1 MRPGEKNMVTGL
13 GVAALGAVVTAATYE
28 MASGGGVYVVAYGA
42 IIGGAIQF
50 IIGLVQFIGS
60 ATMTPERRDRESAK
74 LLVQTILQC
83 MVYVA
88 HSDGELHADEMAAI
102 KNVVRTVFGFE
113 VEDKILHKI
122 ASQEET
128 FVGSDYLAE
137 RRYLLDVAT
146 KDLIAKACLLVAAA
160 EGGVSESEQQRIG
173 SVLSAIGAEPG
184 TLERAVAAFHGAVPG
199 AAQPATA

>member
-1 MRPGEKNMVTGL
+1 MRPGGKNIVTGL
-13 GVAALGAVVTAATYE
+13 GVAALGAVITAATYE

-42 IIGGAIQF
+42 IIGGSIQF
-50 IIGLVQFIGS
+50 IIGLVQFLGS
-60 ATMTPERRDRESAK
+60 ATMTPEGRDRESAK

-88 HSDGELHADEMAAI
+88 HSDGMLHADEMTAI

-113 VEDKILHKI
+113 VDDVVIHKI
-122 ASQEET
+122 ASQEEA

-137 RRYLLDVAT
+137 RRYLLDAGT
-146 KDLIAKACLLVAAA
+146 KDLIAKACLLVAVA
-160 EGGVSESEQQRIG
+160 EGGVSDSEQQRIA

-184 TLERAVAAFHGAVPG
+184 TLERAIAAFHGSEPG
-199 AAQPATA
+199 ASQPATA